1 MGNYKGNINI
11 KFSIRFQ
18 AENKTK
24 SFIFKYNA
32 QDTFVLLRYPSFSV
46 IINLKIRKIDISFAK
61 RARRRSDPN

>member
-18 AENKTK
+18 AENITN

-32 QDTFVLLRYPSFSV
+32 QDTFVLLKYPSFSV
-46 IINLKIRKIDISFAK
+46 IINFKIMKIDK